1 VPQCIVTKPA
11 DRSSTAIAK
20 PISSLH
26 SDVTNALALPN
37 KTQQADSRHRA
48 CEQRSYTTASWKSV
62 LATRDVVSSCE
73 SQLRQV
79 TLRRLF
85 PTPLQLRT
93 DRVRD
98 EIVSRPRHVVQ
109 LRLFIH
115 HTFGIRLA
123 SASVSGLV
131 EAKTDGDVMGVHVH
145 CSDVRYAVIQASNN
159 KDRPERLVIAYQ
171 DEDCL
176 RDLIAAPSIFGL
188 GFASREEAIAN
199 LEIFASTVAP
209 SKQKPRIT
217 AMFHATHENGD
228 LASWHILV
236 KHRGILQS
244 ILQPALAA
252 VIALF
257 YSKNI
262 VSVVIRMMLGAS
274 F

>member
-1 VPQCIVTKPA
+1 
-11 DRSSTAIAK
+11 
-20 PISSLH
+20 
-26 SDVTNALALPN
+26 
-37 KTQQADSRHRA
+37 
-48 CEQRSYTTASWKSV
+48 
-62 LATRDVVSSCE
+62 
-73 SQLRQV
+73 
-79 TLRRLF
+79 
-85 PTPLQLRT
+85 
-93 DRVRD
+93 
-98 EIVSRPRHVVQ
+98 
-109 LRLFIH
+109 
-115 HTFGIRLA
+115 
-123 SASVSGLV
+123 VSGLV
-131 EAKTDGDVMGVHVH
+131 EATTDGDVMGVHVH
-145 CSDVRYAVIQASNN
+145 CSDVRYAVIQVSNN

-199 LEIFASTVAP
+199 LESVASIAAP

-228 LASWHILV
+228 LPSGHVLV
-236 KHRGILQS
+236 KRRRIPQS

-262 VSVVIRMMLGAS
+262 VSVMIRMMLGAS